1 MAEEKAA
8 RARIPF
14 KSVEEVDREIQRL
27 EKQVDTGTMKLVDE
41 KKALSEVSSLRK
53 QRKSFAGFEE
63 MHKGI
68 DAVKSQIAD
77 LKKGLDDPHF
87 KALSEKFSKIANEL
101 DGIKKEQDEAY
112 KGISTLREERTKL
125 QEEQQAKWM
134 ALKAVKDQYYQAKK
148 AFNDWEHEAYRARR
162 EKQKTEREAW
172 EKEKRRKVA
181 DEKLEQAGQPA
192 YMDEILTA
200 EGLLRY
206 FDPTFAGSS
215 AISTGPSKFAA
226 QATRK
231 IEEDAPKGT
240 KLMKKDEENY
250 FMGTGGKKG
259 KKGKKGPT
267 TVSPTAPTE
276 SGKFNLSIGVI
287 EELGKVNIEPPMGQ
301 SDVPN
306 VIGKLKEKLAFW
318 KKDQDRKTNEVSIL
332 QHRLDQYR

>member
-1 MAEEKAA
+1 
-8 RARIPF
+8 
-14 KSVEEVDREIQRL
+14 VEEVDREIQHL
-27 EKQVDTGTMKLVDE
+27 EKQVDTGTMRLVDE
-41 KKALSEVSSLRK
+41 KKALSEISSLRK
-53 QRKSFAGFEE
+53 QRKSFAGFEDLQ
-63 MHKGI
+63 KGI
-68 DAVKSQIAD
+68 DDVKRQIAD
-77 LKKGLDDPHF
+77 LKKGLDDPHS
-87 KALSEKFSKIANEL
+87 KALSEKYTQIANEL

-112 KGISTLREERTKL
+112 KGISTLRDERTKL
-125 QEEQQAKWM
+125 QEEQQSKWT

-181 DEKLEQAGQPA
+181 DEKLEQAGQSA

-206 FDPTFAGSS
+206 FDPTFTGSS
-215 AISTGPSKFAA
+215 ATSTGPSKFAA

-231 IEEDAPKGT
+231 VEEDAPKAKGT

-267 TVSPTAPTE
+267 ASPAATPIE
-276 SGKFNLSIGVI
+276 SGKFNLSVGVI
-287 EELGKVNIEPPMGQ
+287 EELGKVNVEPPMGQ
-301 SDVPN
+301 SDVPS
-306 VIGKLKEKLAFW
+306 VIEKLKEKLAFW
-318 KKDQDRKTNEVSIL
+318 KKDQERKTKEVSIVKAS
-332 QHRLDQYR
+332 R